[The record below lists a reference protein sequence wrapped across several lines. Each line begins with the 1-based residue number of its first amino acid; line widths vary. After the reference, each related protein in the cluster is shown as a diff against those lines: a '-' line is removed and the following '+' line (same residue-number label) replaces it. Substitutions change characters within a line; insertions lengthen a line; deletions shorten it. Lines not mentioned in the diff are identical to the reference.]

1 LKTILVVD
9 DECPLVETLTE
20 LLELKG
26 YRVVSA
32 VNGLEAA
39 KVGVS
44 PLLFTLSINSPVT
57 SLAVISGRTPPISGR
72 ESLVSW
78 SGSKSRS
85 RSAHLVQGA

>member
-44 PLLFTLSINSPVT
+44 PLLFTLSINSPVVYP
-57 SLAVISGRTPPISGR
+57 L
-72 ESLVSW
+72 
-78 SGSKSRS
+78 
-85 RSAHLVQGA
+85 